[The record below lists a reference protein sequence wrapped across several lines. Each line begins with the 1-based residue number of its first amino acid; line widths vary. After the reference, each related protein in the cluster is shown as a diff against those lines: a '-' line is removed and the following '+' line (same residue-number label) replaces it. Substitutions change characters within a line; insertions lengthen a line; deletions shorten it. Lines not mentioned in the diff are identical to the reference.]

1 VPGLP
6 DAISTADDKS
16 NFANGGRG
24 VIVNPTN
31 KSVTEL
37 TGLHLYHAYM
47 SNCSMRVRMVLKEK
61 NLPWISHHL
70 DLRKKEAVTPEYFG
84 IHPQGLVPTLVHDG
98 VVHIESNDIIEYL
111 DATFPEP
118 PLQPETPEARD
129 KMRAWLR
136 TATEIHLPAVKTVIY
151 TRKIGKVLRK
161 NPEED
166 AKYRALQRDP
176 ELLAFHAAATSGN
189 GLPQENID
197 RAEATL
203 FRLFDKVE
211 AELSEHEWLVGEKF
225 SLADISWV
233 PLHFTLIGVDFPF
246 VERYPRV
253 TAWADKIRE
262 RPSFQEGIL
271 RWCAK
276 F

>member
-1 VPGLP
+1 
-6 DAISTADDKS
+6 
-16 NFANGGRG
+16 
-24 VIVNPTN
+24 
-31 KSVTEL
+31 
-37 TGLHLYHAYM
+37 M
-47 SNCSMRVRMVLKEK
+47 
-61 NLPWISHHL
+61 PWISHHL
-70 DLRKKEAVTPEYFG
+70 DLRNKEAVTPEYFG

-197 RAEATL
+197 KAEATL

-233 PLHFTLIGVDFPF
+233 PLHFTLIGVAFPF
-246 VERYPRV
+246 EERYPRV
-253 TAWADKIRE
+253 TAWADKNPRTSEFPGRHFALVRKILVE
-262 RPSFQEGIL
+262 RASLLCRRRMHASSRRRSMWTQPPLAISVT
-271 RWCAK
+271 A
-276 F
+276 

>member
-1 VPGLP
+1 
-6 DAISTADDKS
+6 
-16 NFANGGRG
+16 
-24 VIVNPTN
+24 VIVTPTN
-31 KSVTEL
+31 NSVTEL
-37 TGLHLYHAYM
+37 KGLHLYHADM

-61 NLPWISHHL
+61 DLPWTSHHL

-118 PLQPETPEARD
+118 PLQPDVPDERE
-129 KMRAWLR
+129 KMRDWLR

-189 GLPQENID
+189 GLPQENVD
-197 RAEATL
+197 KAEATL
-203 FRLFDKVE
+203 FALFDKVE
-211 AELSEHEWLVGEKF
+211 AELSAHQWLVGDKF

-233 PLHFTLIGVDFPF
+233 PLHFTLIGVAFPF
-246 VERYPRV
+246 EERYPRV